1 MKTLPLNCNNCGAPL
16 PVPEST
22 RYLTCQFCD
31 TRLEVVREGNAA
43 FTKVLGELQER
54 TDQISSEVRRLQLE
68 NELLKVE
75 QNWDRESNDL
85 KYRGQDGR
93 GFEPSAAGGV
103 FFIVL
108 AVAAA
113 IILLLLGEIFLG
125 VFVGLFVGSL
135 GILQIVAASNYED
148 SWRLYMRRKQ
158 QVLREISELPGT
170 RKAKGPDRHNM
181 PASSP

>member
-22 RYLTCQFCD
+22 RYLTCQYCD
-31 TRLEVVREGNAA
+31 TRLEVVRKGNAA

-75 QNWDRESNDL
+75 QNWDRESNEL
-85 KYRGQDGR
+85 KYRGQDGS

-103 FFIVL
+103 FFVVL
-108 AVAAA
+108 AVVAA
-113 IILLLLGEIFLG
+113 IVLSLLGEIFLG

-135 GILQIVAASNYED
+135 GILQVVAASNYED

-158 QVLREISELPGT
+158 QVLREISELPGKKEPSLT
-170 RKAKGPDRHNM
+170 GRRKV
-181 PASSP
+181 SVS